1 MIWTFSKASVFIL
14 NLKERTM
21 KFSLNYLQ
29 KTLLV
34 SGVILTMPAL
44 ASDWDRPETTVSTK
58 IYFGCNLDE
67 FKANG
72 ERGCTPV
79 EEYTWTSGGTYLTGF
94 QETHGF
100 FINGTVGG
108 VDSEELVNLKT
119 IVTSQGENLDA
130 HTQSIGNLEGQ
141 LSTLNQQQN
150 QLETNLSRVQSTV
163 TTLDGKVAQNT
174 QNIASHAERI
184 QNLDGRVTQNTQGIA
199 NNQKAIQDLDGRVA
213 QNTQGIANNQ
223 KAIQSL
229 DGRVTQNTQGIAN
242 NQKAIQSLDGRVTQ
256 NTQGI
261 ANNQK
266 AIQDLDGRVAQN
278 TLNIADN
285 KVAIQQNKE
294 VIAKGINIATD
305 KGSANYQLGDT
316 IKVHGGKNIQ
326 TQQKNGNIVIS
337 LVDNPQFKGELN
349 AQGGLVA
356 HHYLATPKNTLVD
369 FGGNRVQN
377 VGDAVHDNDA
387 VNLRQLKRLGTH
399 MNNEVKSLHKQLR
412 HARKTAHAG
421 TASALAV
428 ASMPQAWN
436 PDQAG
441 MSLGTA
447 IYRGETGY
455 AMGLSRM
462 SSSGRWV
469 VKGALTADSRG
480 GMGATVGAFFAFE

>member
-223 KAIQSL
+223 KAIQ
-229 DGRVTQNTQGIAN
+229 
-242 NQKAIQSLDGRVTQ
+242 
-256 NTQGI
+256 
-261 ANNQK
+261 
-266 AIQDLDGRVAQN
+266 DLDGRVAQN

-316 IKVHGGKNIQ
+316 IKVHGGTNIQ

>member
-199 NNQKAIQDLDGRVA
+199 TNQKAIQG
-213 QNTQGIANNQ
+213 
-223 KAIQSL
+223 
-229 DGRVTQNTQGIAN
+229 
-242 NQKAIQSLDGRVTQ
+242 LDGRVTQ